1 MDVKYINPFINSVV
15 TTMEMMVNTSP
26 KRLAPFLKDNNIAR
40 GDVSGIIGFASQE
53 IVGSVALTFPE
64 KTVKKI
70 YSVMMGEET
79 NGTNEDIQDT
89 VGELA
94 NIIAGGAKEEFS
106 SMGITY
112 HISIPTVVVG
122 KNHSIVH
129 KGGTHVMVVPFKLE
143 NNAFFMEIS
152 IKLKNNWKKNNR

>member
-15 TTMEMMVNTSP
+15 NTMETMVNTSP
-26 KRLAPFLKDNNIAR
+26 KRLAPFLKDNNVAR

-64 KTVKKI
+64 ITAKKI
-70 YSVMMGEET
+70 YSIMMDEEV
-79 NGTNEDIQDT
+79 NGINEDIQDT

-94 NIIAGGAKEEFS
+94 NIIAGGAKEELS
-106 SMGITY
+106 AMGITY

-129 KGGTHVMVVPFKLE
+129 KGGTPVMVIPFELE
-143 NNAFFMEIS
+143 NHAFFMEIS
-152 IKLKNNWKKNNR
+152 MKLKK